1 MKFDVSGTEIN
12 YYFTCKTQLWF
23 FAHHINMEDNSHLV
37 IEGRNTHEFAYQ
49 SRAEAGK
56 EFSIDRIKIDFF
68 DRKQKIVHEVKHSK
82 KKSQAHV
89 WQLKYYLFVLRES
102 NFGDVTG
109 VLEYPH
115 VKLREE
121 IFLNNNDVE
130 ILQDAVAAI
139 REIKQ
144 QKIPPAVVQH
154 RHCKKCSYYD
164 LCYAGEPKEEQD

>member
-12 YYFTCKTQLWF
+12 YYFTCETQLWF

-89 WQLKYYLFVLRES
+89 WQVKYYLFVLRES

-115 VKLREE
+115 VRLKEE
-121 IFLNNNDVE
+121 VFLSEADE
-130 ILQDAVAAI
+130 AILQDAVTAI
-139 REIKQ
+139 CEIKQ
-144 QKIPPAVVQH
+144 QKIPPPVQEH
-154 RHCKKCSYYD
+154 KHCKKCSYFE
-164 LCYAGEPKEEQD
+164 LCYATEKESQDV